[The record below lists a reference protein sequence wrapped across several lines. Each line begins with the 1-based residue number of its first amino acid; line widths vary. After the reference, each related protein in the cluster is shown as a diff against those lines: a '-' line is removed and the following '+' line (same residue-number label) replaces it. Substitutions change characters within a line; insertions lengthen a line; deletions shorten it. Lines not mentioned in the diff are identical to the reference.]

1 MVHALTAK
9 GAAIRVG
16 LAIVLVLATY
26 NPSGYSLYH
35 WIAVEPFRVSP
46 GQILALVI
54 LLIGWIACLRTAL
67 VSLGWFGMGLGVAVF
82 GALVWLLIDY
92 GLISLDGTGVV
103 WLSLVIV
110 GVILGVGLSWSLVR
124 ARVTGQIEVQ

>member
-9 GAAIRVG
+9 GAAIRVT

-35 WIAVEPFRVSP
+35 WLAVQPFAVGP
-46 GQILALVI
+46 GQVLAFVI
-54 LLIGWIACLRTAL
+54 LLIGWVACLRTAL

-82 GALVWLLIDY
+82 AAVVWLLIDY
-92 GLISLDGTGVV
+92 GMLSLDGTGVV

-110 GVILGVGLSWSLVR
+110 GIILGVGLTWSLVR
-124 ARVTGQIEVQ
+124 ARVTGHIEVQ

>member
-1 MVHALTAK
+1 MVHALTAR
-9 GAAIRVG
+9 GAAIRVA

-35 WIAVEPFRVSP
+35 WVAVEPFQVSP
-46 GQILALVI
+46 GQILALVV

-67 VSLGWFGMGLGVAVF
+67 VSLGWLGMGLGVAVF

-92 GLISLDGTGVV
+92 GLIALDGTGVV

-110 GVILGVGLSWSLVR
+110 GVILGIGLSWSLVR

>member
-9 GAAIRVG
+9 GAAIRIT

-35 WIAVEPFRVSP
+35 WLAVEPFAVGP
-46 GQILALVI
+46 GQVLAFVI
-54 LLIGWIACLRTAL
+54 LLIGWVACLRTAL

-82 GALVWLLIDY
+82 AAVVWLLIDY
-92 GLISLDGTGVV
+92 GMLSLDGTGVV

-110 GVILGVGLSWSLVR
+110 GIILGVGLTWSLVR
-124 ARVTGQIEVQ
+124 ARVTGHIEVQ